1 MVQRWV
7 AESAR
12 EDRSGTVNAAGRLEL
27 KFGPL
32 RNQVW
37 EISQV
42 SLEMLTAPI
51 GALAEIRDAMG
62 GLMAPSY
69 SARRA
74 TASGTQLLNPGET
87 VSVVWTGATPGDTGR
102 AIAWFRKGVV

>member
-1 MVQRWV
+1 MPTWI

-12 EDRSGTVNAAGRLEL
+12 EDQSGTVNAAGRLEL
-27 KFGPL
+27 KFGPK
-32 RNQVW
+32 RNQIW
-37 EISQV
+37 EVSQV
-42 SLEMLTAPI
+42 SLEMLTAPV

-74 TASGTQLLNPGET
+74 TAAGTQLLNPGET
-87 VSVVWTGATPGDTGR
+87 VSVVWTGATPGDRGR
-102 AIAWFRKGVV
+102 AIAWFRKGVI